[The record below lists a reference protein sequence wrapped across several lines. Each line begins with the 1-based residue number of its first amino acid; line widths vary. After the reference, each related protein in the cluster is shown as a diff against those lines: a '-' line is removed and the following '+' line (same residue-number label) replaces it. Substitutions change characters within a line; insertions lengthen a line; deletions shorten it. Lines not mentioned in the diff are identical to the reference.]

1 MNRMSSLDDW
11 LPDPAIR
18 THHRRSAAAEP
29 ARLWDC
35 AASVRL
41 ADTKTL
47 GRLVRWRIPGTPP
60 ERTFHEVFRQYPF
73 TVLDQGEHMLL
84 SGLCG
89 RIWTLARDYPRL
101 DGPEDFLGWAERGT
115 VRVVFAHWVQAA
127 SQGRAEVVSPARG
140 GPPRSPRGGGGGG
153 GGNGRGPGGP
163 AGGGGKNPGRFGAGG
178 TPPRGGGR
186 PP

>member
-1 MNRMSSLDDW
+1 MNRMPSLDDW

-18 THHRRSAAAEP
+18 THHRRRAAAEP
-29 ARLWDC
+29 ARLWEC
-35 AASVRL
+35 AAGVRL

-73 TVLDQGEHMLL
+73 TVLDEGEHMLL

-101 DGPEDFLGWAERGT
+101 DGPDDFLGWAERGT
-115 VRVVFAHWVQAA
+115 VRVLFAHWVQGASHGQAELVSEARVAPVDLTARPRLRAIWAVVGPFERLVGPEGLSVAA
-127 SQGRAEVVSPARG
+127 RRAEER
-140 GPPRSPRGGGGGG
+140 
-153 GGNGRGPGGP
+153 
-163 AGGGGKNPGRFGAGG
+163 
-178 TPPRGGGR
+178 
-186 PP
+186 